1 MTGIA
6 IWISAVL
13 VVAIAVWWITDYLF
27 RQR

>member
-6 IWISAVL
+6 IWISAV
-13 VVAIAVWWITDYLF
+13 VVVGITVWWIADYLF